1 MSTQSQLS
9 PIEAARN
16 LVPLITA
23 EADRIEREQRVPAA
37 IVQALADAGLFKL
50 LAPKRYGG
58 AETDLVTFA
67 RATEAI
73 ATADASVAWCMS
85 QANGTVMRMAW
96 AQPEVARTIVTPHLA
111 VLASG
116 TGPLPQIR
124 AVAVPGGYRVTGEWG
139 FASGGHHSTWMCAE
153 ARLYHTD
160 ESPELL
166 PDGKHRTRIMLFPQE
181 VVSWRE
187 TWQVIGLR
195 GTGSDTYSVTD
206 LFVPEDHTL
215 HDVTDRPLE
224 RGTLYCFPIRAA
236 YSAGFA
242 SVACGIVRV
251 MLDTFEDV
259 AQGKQPRAGFTVLK
273 NNAVV
278 QSQVARAEA
287 ILGAARAYMH
297 QTLHEA
303 WEFAAANGELSVEQ
317 RVRVRLATTH
327 CIQQAAQAGDM
338 MHMAAGATAVFQ
350 SSPFDRRFRDLHAV
364 TGHVQGHQ
372 LHYETAGQ
380 FFLGLDPDR
389 AWI

>member
-1 MSTQSQLS
+1 MSTQSQL
-9 PIEAARN
+9 PPLEAAQC
-16 LVPLITA
+16 LGPAITA
-23 EADRIEREQRVPAA
+23 ELDRIEREQRVPPH
-37 IVQALADAGLFKL
+37 IVQAMADAGLFKL
-50 LAPKRYGG
+50 LAPRRYGG

-67 RATEAI
+67 MATEAV
-73 ATADASVAWCMS
+73 AMADASVAWCMS

-96 AQPEVARTIVTPHLA
+96 AQPQVAAAIVTPHLA
-111 VLASG
+111 SLASG
-116 TGPLPQIR
+116 TGPLAQNR

-153 ARLYHTD
+153 ARLYHADGSPNLTD
-160 ESPELL
+160 
-166 PDGKHRTRIMLFPQE
+166 DGKHRTRIMLFPQD

-187 TWQVIGLR
+187 TWQVLGLR
-195 GTGSDTYSVTD
+195 GTGSDTYSVSD
-206 LFVPEDHTL
+206 LFVPADHTL
-215 HDVTDRPLE
+215 QDVTEPPIE
-224 RGTLYCFPIRAA
+224 PGTLFCFPIRAA

-251 MLDTFEDV
+251 MLDTFEEV
-259 AQGKQPRAGFTVLK
+259 AQGKQPRAGMTVLK

-287 ILGAARAYMH
+287 TLGAARTYMH
-297 QTLHEA
+297 HTLRQA
-303 WEFAAANGELSVEQ
+303 WEFAQTNGELSIEQ

-350 SSPFDRRFRDLHAV
+350 NNPFDRRFRDLHSV
-364 TGHVQGHQ
+364 TAHVQGHQ